1 MGIAIA
7 CPSVILYIPLLCS
20 CEYQRVVILGGRIIT
35 AKSRYYVFQCV
46 SHSHESR
53 KGNTS
58 VYFGRCIFESLFE
71 IIQICPFEVGN
82 IFQASI
88 RGDEFD
94 IASDFSQQQVEI
106 CFAVGRYDLIRR
118 NPTGQNLREPVER
131 NIASFAVVFAVQNA
145 DQQIDDGTDDGHKA
159 CSSKETQNARKLNFV
174 KTIV

>member
-1 MGIAIA
+1 MRKFA
-7 CPSVILYIPLLCS
+7 PLRYSLQFLRQSLYCRNNYPHCSASRFGCRYGYSYCLSIRNTLHSLAVLLRISTGSHPRRSDYNRKEPLL
-20 CEYQRVVILGGRIIT
+20 R
-35 AKSRYYVFQCV
+35 FQCV

-106 CFAVGRYDLIRR
+106 CLPSDDTILSVVIRPGRISE
-118 NPTGQNLREPVER
+118 NP
-131 NIASFAVVFAVQNA
+131 
-145 DQQIDDGTDDGHKA
+145 
-159 CSSKETQNARKLNFV
+159 
-174 KTIV
+174 